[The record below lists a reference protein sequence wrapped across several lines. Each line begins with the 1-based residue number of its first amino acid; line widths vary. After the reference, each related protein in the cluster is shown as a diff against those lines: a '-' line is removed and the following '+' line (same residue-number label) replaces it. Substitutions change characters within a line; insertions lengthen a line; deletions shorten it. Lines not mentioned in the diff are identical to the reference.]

1 MAAGTDARVV
11 RMATQWILPGLGLAV
26 VAVTAAALV
35 PPGRRLFAGNK
46 AWFALAWFGSEFA
59 PWLAACVLAGVV
71 LVARQAVRDGSDPT
85 EFAALLLLVS
95 LAGLLIVHLR
105 ARRAGAVLE
114 SALQAELGSAY
125 AEGIEHTRR
134 RRVCK
139 GPAAPQLLLPLP
151 LRRAV
156 GVERIADVPYP
167 GGHERN
173 TLDVYRPARGC
184 HAAPVL
190 LQLHGGNWVAGD
202 RRRQSLPLVH
212 HLASLGWLVVAA
224 NYRLGP
230 SVRLPAHLIDCK
242 SALAWI
248 RGHAAALGG
257 DPGFVAVTG
266 GGAGAHL
273 AALLALTFD
282 RQDLQPGFE
291 HVDTR
296 PAACVALHGVYDL
309 ADRSRHFAAR
319 RKRMRWL
326 CTHVMPG
333 TAAEDL
339 GAWDLVSP
347 VARVR
352 ADAPPFFVLHG
363 THDSLSPVAGARE
376 FVRHLREV
384 SPQPVVYGEL
394 PGAQHAWDTAVSH
407 RSLQTAHAVARF
419 LEWCAGRHYRL
430 HGPYRDSTDRAW
442 S

>member
-1 MAAGTDARVV
+1 VT
-11 RMATQWILPGLGLAV
+11 
-26 VAVTAAALV
+26 VTAAALV
-35 PPGRRLFAGNK
+35 PPGHRLFAGNK

-59 PWLAACVLAGVV
+59 PWLAACLLAGA
-71 LVARQAVRDGSDPT
+71 LLLARQALHDGADPT
-85 EFAALLLLVS
+85 EFAALLLLAS
-95 LAGLLIVHLR
+95 SAGLAVVH
-105 ARRAGAVLE
+105 RRAKRSGQVLE

-125 AEGIEHTRR
+125 VESIERTRR
-134 RRVCK
+134 PRVCGK
-139 GPAAPQLLLPLP
+139 PRTLRLLLPLP
-151 LRRAV
+151 HHRTVAI
-156 GVERIADVPYP
+156 ERIADVPYP

-202 RRRQSLPLVH
+202 RRRQSLPLLH
-212 HLASLGWLVVAA
+212 HLAALGWLVVAA

-230 SVRLPAHLIDCK
+230 QARLPAHLIDCK

-273 AALLALTFD
+273 ASLLALTFD
-282 RQDLQPGFE
+282 RHELQPGFE

-309 ADRSRHFAAR
+309 ADRSHLYAAR
-319 RKRMRWL
+319 RARLRWL
-326 CTHVMPG
+326 RNNVMPG
-333 TAAEDL
+333 TADDDRS
-339 GAWDLVSP
+339 AWDLVSP

-363 THDSLSPVAGARE
+363 SHDTLSPVAGARE
-376 FVRHLREV
+376 FVRRLREV
-384 SPQPVVYGEL
+384 SPQPVVYAEL

-407 RSLQTAHAVARF
+407 RSLQTVHAVARF
-419 LEWCAGRHYRL
+419 LEWCAGRHYRM
-430 HGPYRDSTDRAW
+430 HGPHRDSADRAC